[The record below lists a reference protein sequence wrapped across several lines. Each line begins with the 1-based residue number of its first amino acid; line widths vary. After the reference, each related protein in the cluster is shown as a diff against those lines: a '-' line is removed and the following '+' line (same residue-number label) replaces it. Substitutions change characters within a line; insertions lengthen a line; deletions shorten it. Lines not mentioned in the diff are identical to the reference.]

1 MSLKVLLV
9 DDHIGIT
16 DYYKSELSY
25 DERNFEIK
33 TANTLKDAYFLLFEK
48 NQINIDLAILD
59 VSMPSFNEKQL
70 NDGEDLAKLIKVK
83 FPKAKIIFITGY
95 STAEKL
101 NSIINNI
108 CPEGFIEKVD
118 INSYNLMIMINKII
132 SGNIF
137 RSETILKSIQINSEN
152 NYNLDSQNRQI
163 ISLIAKGISTK
174 NLQNHLNIKTSAID
188 KRKAFIKQILGIDF
202 GNDEDIIREAKK
214 RKII

>member
-1 MSLKVLLV
+1 MNLKVLLV
-9 DDHIGIT
+9 DDHIGMT
-16 DYYKSELSY
+16 DYYKSEFNY
-25 DERNFEIK
+25 VNRNFEIK
-33 TANTLKDAYFLLFEK
+33 TANTLKDAYFLLFDEDQ
-48 NQINIDLAILD
+48 NNFDLAVLD
-59 VSMPSFNEKQL
+59 VSMPSFIEKKI

-83 FPKAKIIFITGY
+83 FPKVKIIFITGY
-95 STAEKL
+95 SSTEKL
-101 NSIINNI
+101 NKIINNI

-118 INSYNLMIMINKII
+118 INSHNFMIMINKII

-137 RSETILKSIQINSEN
+137 RSETILKSIQINSKKD
-152 NYNLDSQNRQI
+152 YNLDSQNRQI